1 MAVMGPGPRGS
12 SRRGTIR
19 LRTMD
24 WNRLNRAGIP
34 RGDLVS
40 YLKSPVRLRLARQ
53 RGSCLLCCAR
63 PVNEIA
69 LCAGCFACLTD
80 EERRLAEP
88 YLTAAGATEDQ
99 RAPGRGA

>member
-1 MAVMGPGPRGS
+1 
-12 SRRGTIR
+12 
-19 LRTMD
+19 MD